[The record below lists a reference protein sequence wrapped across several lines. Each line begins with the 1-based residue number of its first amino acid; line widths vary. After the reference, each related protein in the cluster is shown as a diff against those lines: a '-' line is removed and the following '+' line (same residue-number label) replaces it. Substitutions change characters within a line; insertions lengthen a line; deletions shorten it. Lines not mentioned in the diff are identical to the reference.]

1 LRSWIVFGSEFVHFF
16 EIPQECGS
24 WHLLSGINP
33 VLHMIF
39 SFMQM
44 YFLFMHA
51 RYSWHQLKP
60 GNKIPFCSGA
70 LKAPKQKNGEQLG
83 R

>member
-1 LRSWIVFGSEFVHFF
+1 VHFF

-51 RYSWHQLKP
+51 RY
-60 GNKIPFCSGA
+60 
-70 LKAPKQKNGEQLG
+70 

>member
-1 LRSWIVFGSEFVHFF
+1 MHIF

-51 RYSWHQLKP
+51 RYRWYQLHL
-60 GNKIPFCSGA
+60 GTRFLFVLA
-70 LKAPKQKNGEQLG
+70 LSKRQNRKMENS
-83 R
+83 

>member
-1 LRSWIVFGSEFVHFF
+1 VHFF

-51 RYSWHQLKP
+51 RYRWHQLKP
-60 GNKIPFCSGA
+60 GDKVPFFWPFSNA
-70 LKAPKQKNGEQLG
+70 KTEKWTV
-83 R
+83 